1 MLWITRLTII
11 GNNSNGVL
19 VNPCSIIRIEPIVH
33 KEVKHMRKYEGVL
46 IFLPSLEEE
55 KRVQLLNR
63 FKGIIEADGSISNVD
78 EWGIRKLAYLIDDIG
93 EGYYVLLNFEGTPE
107 VVKELDRVA
116 RISDGIMRH
125 MIIREE
131 E

>member
-1 MLWITRLTII
+1 
-11 GNNSNGVL
+11 
-19 VNPCSIIRIEPIVH
+19 
-33 KEVKHMRKYEGVL
+33 MRKYEAVL
-46 IFLPSLEEE
+46 IFLPNLEEE
-55 KRVQLLNR
+55 KRVQLLDR
-63 FKGIIEADGSISNVD
+63 FKGIIEANGSISNVD

-125 MIIREE
+125 MIIKQDE
-131 E
+131 

>member
-1 MLWITRLTII
+1 
-11 GNNSNGVL
+11 
-19 VNPCSIIRIEPIVH
+19 
-33 KEVKHMRKYEGVL
+33 MRKYEAVF
-46 IFLPSLEEE
+46 IFLPSQEEE
-55 KRVQLLNR
+55 KRVQLLER

-78 EWGIRKLAYLIDDIG
+78 EWGIRKLAYLINDIG
-93 EGYYVLLNFEGTPE
+93 EGYYVLINFEGSPE
-107 VVKELDRVA
+107 VIKELDRVA